1 MAAPQNIPT
10 TFGSGAPK
18 PQSVKRPVH
27 WIVRMNRRN
36 RTMAFVW
43 VLLVLAAHMWGRGYG
58 PVAWVLLGLQFLVY
72 PHVAYLA
79 AVRSRNQMRTEF
91 GNMLLD
97 GLMFGIWMAVLKFP
111 LWISYM
117 LFIGAAI
124 NMTVFRGAAGALL
137 AAAVIACGA
146 LLGSA
151 VFGLHAEPA
160 TAPLTT
166 SLSIATLSL
175 YLLVVAKDAY
185 ARSLMLFQTRQQL
198 RAKMEEVLAL
208 QQQLQEQSTQDP
220 LTGLFNRRYL
230 VDAMAR
236 ELARCAHAGLP
247 LSILLVDIDH
257 FKRINDGFGH
267 QAGDA
272 VIVHLAQLLRQ
283 QARVGDVVCRYGGEE
298 FLLLCPEM
306 PQAAALERAQQYRA
320 SFAAQPLLVGNA
332 SIPVTLSAG
341 VATFPEH
348 GDSANA
354 LIRSAD
360 EALYRAKDLG
370 RNRVE
375 LALPAAAG

>member
-1 MAAPQNIPT
+1 MPQR
-10 TFGSGAPK
+10 
-18 PQSVKRPVH
+18 PQPSVH

-36 RTMAFVW
+36 RTMSFVW

-72 PHVAYLA
+72 PHVAYLV
-79 AVRSRNQMRTEF
+79 AVRSKNQMRTEF

-97 GLMFGIWMAVLKFP
+97 GLMFGIWMAALKFP

-117 LFIGAAI
+117 LFISAAI

-137 AAAVIACGA
+137 AAVIACGT
-146 LLGSA
+146 LLGAA
-151 VFGLHAEPA
+151 VFGVHAEPG
-160 TAPLTT
+160 TGPLTT
-166 SLSIATLSL
+166 GLSIATLSL

-185 ARSLMLFQTRQQL
+185 ARSLMLFQTRRQL

-230 VDAMAR
+230 ADAMAR
-236 ELARCAHAGLP
+236 ELSRCARARLP
-247 LSILLVDIDH
+247 LSVLLVDMDH
-257 FKRINDGFGH
+257 FKHINDAFGH

-272 VIVHLAQLLRQ
+272 VIVQLAQLLRQ
-283 QARVGDVVCRYGGEE
+283 HARAGDVVCRYGGEE

-306 PQAAALERAQQYRA
+306 PLAAALERAQQYRT
-320 SFAAQPLLVGNA
+320 SLAAQPLQVGAA
-332 SIPVTLSAG
+332 SIPVTLSVG
-341 VATFPEH
+341 VATFPQH
-348 GDSANA
+348 GESAEA

-360 EALYRAKDLG
+360 QALYRAKGLG

>member
-1 MAAPQNIPT
+1 M
-10 TFGSGAPK
+10 
-18 PQSVKRPVH
+18 KRPVH

-36 RTMAFVW
+36 RTMSFVW

-58 PVAWVLLGLQFLVY
+58 PLAWVLLGLQFLVY
-72 PHVAYLA
+72 PHMAYLA

-117 LFIGAAI
+117 LFICAAI

-137 AAAVIACGA
+137 AAAVIACGT
-146 LLGSA
+146 LLGAA

-166 SLSIATLSL
+166 SLSIAALSL

-185 ARSLMLFQTRQQL
+185 ARSLMLFQTRRQL

-208 QQQLQEQSTQDP
+208 QQQLQEHSTQDP

-283 QARVGDVVCRYGGEE
+283 QARTGDVVCRYGGEE

-306 PQAAALERAQQYRA
+306 PQAAALERAQRYRA
-320 SFAAQPLLVGNA
+320 SFAAQPLQVGDA

-360 EALYRAKDLG
+360 EALYRAKHLG

-375 LALPAAAG
+375 LAPPAAAG

>member
-1 MAAPQNIPT
+1 MPT
-10 TFGSGAPK
+10 TFGSKAPM
-18 PQSVKRPVH
+18 PQSAKPPVH

-43 VLLVLAAHMWGRGYG
+43 VLLVLAAHMWGRGFG
-58 PVAWVLLGLQFLVY
+58 PVAWALLGLQFLVY
-72 PHVAYLA
+72 PQVAYLA
-79 AVRSRNQMRTEF
+79 AVRSSKQMRTEF

-97 GLMFGIWMAVLKFP
+97 GLMFGIWMAALRFP
-111 LWISYM
+111 LWPSYT
-117 LFIGAAI
+117 LFICAAI

-137 AAAVIACGA
+137 AAAVIACGT
-146 LLGSA
+146 LLGA
-151 VFGLHAEPA
+151 VVFGLHTEPA
-160 TAPLTT
+160 TGPLTT

-208 QQQLQEQSTQDP
+208 QQRLQEQSTQDP

-230 VDAMAR
+230 VEAMER
-236 ELARCAHAGLP
+236 ELSRCARAGLP
-247 LSILLVDIDH
+247 LSILLMDIDH
-257 FKRINDGFGH
+257 FKRINDAFGH

-272 VIVHLAQLLRQ
+272 VIVHLAHLLRQ
-283 QARVGDVVCRYGGEE
+283 HARAGDVVCRYGGEE

-306 PQAAALERAQQYRA
+306 PQAAALERAQQYRT
-320 SFAAQPLLVGNA
+320 SLAAQPLQVGTT
-332 SIPVTLSAG
+332 SIPMTLSAG

-348 GDSANA
+348 GDSAEA

-360 EALYRAKDLG
+360 EALYRAKGLG

-375 LALPAAAG
+375 LAGLSG